1 MELIFV
7 SFISKEVN
15 NAEHEYMNIT
25 SPPIYRFSESMQ
37 FGIKVLSGLLRQKKL
52 LPRPLTWLTR

>member
-1 MELIFV
+1 
-7 SFISKEVN
+7 
-15 NAEHEYMNIT
+15 MNIA

-37 FGIKVLSGLLRQKKL
+37 FGINVLSRLLRQKKW